1 MPGSVIS
8 LQLCPG
14 HRMPMVPLDEAAF
27 DEAGMEDDAHRGAGS
42 IRHLLIQDQEVLD
55 RLDVEPGRVKE
66 NLTLRGVDVNALPFG
81 TRLVIGEV
89 VLELTKESNPCSRME
104 EIRPG
109 LQAQLQGCRG
119 IYAQVIA
126 PGRVRRGDTVHV
138 RAPEVAEA

>member
-1 MPGSVIS
+1 MS
-8 LQLCPG
+8 
-14 HRMPMVPLDEAAF
+14 MVPLDEAML
-27 DEAGMEDDAHRGAGS
+27 DEAGMEGDAHRGAGS
-42 IRHLLIQDQEVLD
+42 IRHLLIEDQEVLD
-55 RLDVEPGRVKE
+55 RLELGPGQVKE
-66 NLTLRGVDVNALPFG
+66 NLTLRGVDVNSLRFG
-81 TRLVIGEV
+81 TRLVIGDV

-109 LQAQLQGCRG
+109 LQEQLQGCRG